1 MQDWYLEKR
10 KEVEKIFAQA
20 SQVEKTEINES
31 PSRKYSLEII
41 PYDNGPN
48 SWAYSQGILKN
59 IQTGSLIADVK
70 RNYGRFPFSWSEGH
84 PTGHDYLVCG
94 EDYQGQTIIELD
106 TGKRVDNTEDG
117 FGFCWAAHYPSN
129 DGKYIFVDGCIWA
142 GPYELILF
150 DFSNPME
157 FPYREIKRWPV
168 EEVQGFLP
176 DGSFIF
182 DYNAE
187 VRISDGKRLDEMAEE
202 ELDMFESTEGYEK
215 MCRDIKIRVKWNPDG
230 TEKASII
237 DRCQ

>member
-1 MQDWYLEKR
+1 MQAWYLERR
-10 KEVEKIFAQA
+10 KEIEKMFSQA
-20 SQVEKTEINES
+20 NQVEITEFNES

-41 PYDNGPN
+41 THDNGPN
-48 SWAYSQGILKN
+48 SWKYSQGIIKN

-70 RNYGRFPFSWSEGH
+70 RNYGRFPFSWCEGH

-117 FGFCWAAHYPSN
+117 FGFCWAAHYPSY
-129 DGKYIFVDGCIWA
+129 DGKYIFVDCCIWA

-168 EEVQGFLP
+168 WEVHGFLP
-176 DGSFIF
+176 DGSFMF
-182 DYNAE
+182 EYNTE
-187 VRISDGKRLDEMAEE
+187 VRISDGKRLDEMTEE
-202 ELDMFESTEGYEK
+202 ELDTFESTEGYEK
-215 MCRDIKIRVKWNPDG
+215 LCRDIMIRVKWNPDG
-230 TEKASII
+230 TEKTSII
-237 DRCQ
+237 DQCQ